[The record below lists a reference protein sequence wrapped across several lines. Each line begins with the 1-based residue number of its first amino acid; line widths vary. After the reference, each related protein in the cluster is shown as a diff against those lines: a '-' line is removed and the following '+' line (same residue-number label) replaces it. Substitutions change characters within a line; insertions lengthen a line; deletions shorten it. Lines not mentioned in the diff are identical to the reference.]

1 MRPEYQHNMIRLAL
15 MMNAELRDLVDDLK
29 QELGS
34 YPNIRLEY
42 SDALATAN
50 LSSVEMV
57 HPVDA
62 WHPSVKGHN
71 LLAESA
77 FRALSPSLRF
87 LGIQPE

>member
-1 MRPEYQHNMIRLAL
+1 MIRLAL
-15 MMNAELRDLVDDLK
+15 MMNAELRDLVDDLN
-29 QELGS
+29 QELRS
-34 YPNIRLEY
+34 YPNVRLEY
-42 SDALATAN
+42 SDALATAD